1 MPSSS
6 PASKAPGSTPTSA
19 SASRLVYPEGGRVII
34 FESDRIPHEVQATFA
49 PRHALTMW
57 YYDDDARAEAV
68 ERAAT
73 AGRRDLYTGAKRKR
87 RVREGEG
94 EGGDGNGDGDGED
107 GYGGEFEVVD
117 PTWQR
122 EGQAFISELVTRG
135 QEPGLLERVRGLSE
149 GALRVVAQVLGW
161 ADKVTRGAA
170 EVRVMP
176 EDLAGDRGQL
186 VHVQKALGAMGL

>member
-1 MPSSS
+1 M
-6 PASKAPGSTPTSA
+6 
-19 SASRLVYPEGGRVII
+19 
-34 FESDRIPHEVQATFA
+34 
-49 PRHALTMW
+49 
-57 YYDDDARAEAV
+57 
-68 ERAAT
+68 
-73 AGRRDLYTGAKRKR
+73 
-87 RVREGEG
+87 
-94 EGGDGNGDGDGED
+94 
-107 GYGGEFEVVD
+107 VD

-170 EVRVMP
+170 EVRVML
-176 EDLAGDRGQL
+176 EDLAGDLGQL